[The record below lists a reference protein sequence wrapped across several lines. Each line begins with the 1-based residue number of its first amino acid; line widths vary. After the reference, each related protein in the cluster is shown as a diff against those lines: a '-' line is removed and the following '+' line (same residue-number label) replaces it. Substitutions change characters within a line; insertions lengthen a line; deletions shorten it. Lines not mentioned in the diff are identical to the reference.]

1 MKKVPETLPTDVT
14 ALQEMVVALRAQND
28 DLIVKNQ
35 RLNDMFR
42 LAQQKRFG
50 NSSESYP
57 GQGEL
62 FNEAEELV
70 EQTVEDD
77 EEEAKTSPRKKPKR
91 EKISADIP
99 RERVVHDIADEDK
112 FCDCCHHALHQIGE
126 DTNEK
131 LEFIPAQVKV
141 IVNVRPK
148 YACQACE
155 KNGTSNNIKQA
166 PVPASVIPKGYA
178 TPSLLSQIITS
189 KYQFGLP
196 LYRQEVMFK
205 QYGIELS
212 RKTTAQW
219 MMRSADI
226 LQSLYDKLRRILLE
240 QPVIYADETT
250 LKVVGDNK
258 SKSYMW
264 LYACGA
270 DSPEGKLTDTD
281 IPNIVLYD
289 YHASRAGQVAVDF
302 LDGYGGYMH
311 VDGYAGYHK
320 TQATLV
326 GCWAHARRKFT
337 DAQKA
342 MGKHK
347 SGKVD
352 WALNHI
358 QKLYRIETQI
368 KDKTIDERYR
378 IRQEESLPL
387 LAQFKTWLIKSEQQ
401 VITQNDLSD
410 AIHYCLNQ
418 WEKLVRYTLDG
429 RLSIDNN
436 RAERAIKPFVLGRKA
451 WMFSQTA
458 KGAQSSAVLYSIVE
472 SAKANGLTPYD
483 YITHLLEQF
492 SQPEPDI
499 EQLLPWNVNLD

>member
-1 MKKVPETLPTDVT
+1 M
-14 ALQEMVVALRAQND
+14 
-28 DLIVKNQ
+28 
-35 RLNDMFR
+35 
-42 LAQQKRFG
+42 
-50 NSSESYP
+50 
-57 GQGEL
+57 
-62 FNEAEELV
+62 
-70 EQTVEDD
+70 
-77 EEEAKTSPRKKPKR
+77 
-91 EKISADIP
+91 
-99 RERVVHDIADEDK
+99 
-112 FCDCCHHALHQIGE
+112 
-126 DTNEK
+126 
-131 LEFIPAQVKV
+131 
-141 IVNVRPK
+141 
-148 YACQACE
+148 
-155 KNGTSNNIKQA
+155 
-166 PVPASVIPKGYA
+166 
-178 TPSLLSQIITS
+178 
-189 KYQFGLP
+189 P

-219 MMRSADI
+219 MMRCADI

-270 DSPEGKLTDTD
+270 DSPEGKLSGAD

-289 YHASRAGQVAVDF
+289 YHASRAGQVAVDY
-302 LDGYGGYMH
+302 LDGYNGYMH

-401 VITQNDLSD
+401 VITKNDLSD
-410 AIHYCLNQ
+410 AIQYCLNQ

-429 RLSIDNN
+429 RLSVDNN
-436 RAERAIKPFVLGRKA
+436 RAERAIKPFVMGRKA

-458 KGAQSSAVLYSIVE
+458 KGAQSSAILYSIVE
-472 SAKANGLTPYD
+472 SAKANGLTPYN
-483 YITHLLEQF
+483 YFTHLLEQF

>member
-14 ALQEMVVALRAQND
+14 ALQEMVVALRAKND
-28 DLIVKNQ
+28 DLTAKNQ
-35 RLNDMFR
+35 RLGEMFR

-50 NSSESYP
+50 NSSEAFP

-70 EQTVEDD
+70 EQAVDVD
-77 EEEAKTSPRKKPKR
+77 EEETITYTRKKPKR

-99 RERVVHDIADEDK
+99 RERIIHDISDEDK
-112 FCDCCHHALHQIGE
+112 ICDCCQHALHQIGE
-126 DTNEK
+126 DTSEK

-148 YACQACE
+148 YACKACE
-155 KNGTSNNIKQA
+155 KNGTSNKIKQA
-166 PVPASVIPKGYA
+166 PVPPSIIPKGYA

-196 LYRQEVMFK
+196 LYRQEAMFK

-219 MMRSADI
+219 MMRCADI
-226 LQSLYDKLRRILLE
+226 LQILYDMLRRILLE

-250 LKVVGDNK
+250 LKVVSDNK

-264 LYACGA
+264 LYASGA
-270 DSPEGKLTDTD
+270 DSPEGKLTGSD

-289 YHASRAGQVAVDF
+289 YHSSRAGQVAVDY
-302 LDGYGGYMH
+302 LDGFDGYMH

-326 GCWAHARRKFT
+326 GCSAHARRKFT

-368 KDKTIDERYR
+368 KDKTVDERYR
-378 IRQEESLPL
+378 IRQEKSLPL

-401 VITQNDLSD
+401 VITKNDLSD
-410 AIHYCLNQ
+410 AIQYCLNQ
-418 WEKLVRYTLDG
+418 WEKLERYTLDG

-436 RAERAIKPFVLGRKA
+436 RAERAIKPFVIGRKA
-451 WMFSQTA
+451 WLFSQSA

-472 SAKANGLTPYD
+472 SAKANGLTPYN
-483 YITHLLEQF
+483 YISHLLEQF
-492 SQPEPDI
+492 SQPDPDI
-499 EQLLPWNVNLD
+499 EQLLPWNVDLG

>member
-28 DLIVKNQ
+28 DLTTKYQ
-35 RLNDMFR
+35 RLSDMFR

-77 EEEAKTSPRKKPKR
+77 EEEAKTSPRKKAKR

-112 FCDCCHHALHQIGE
+112 FCDCCQHALHQIGE

-131 LEFIPAQVKV
+131 LDFIPAQVKV

-155 KNGTSNNIKQA
+155 KNGTSNKIKQA

-178 TPSLLSQIITS
+178 TPSLLSQIVTS

-226 LQSLYDKLRRILLE
+226 LQSLYDRLRRLLLE

-264 LYACGA
+264 LYASGA

-302 LDGYGGYMH
+302 LDGYDGYMH

-326 GCWAHARRKFT
+326 GCMAHARRKFT

-410 AIHYCLNQ
+410 AIQYCLNQ

-436 RAERAIKPFVLGRKA
+436 RAERAIKPFVVGRKA

-492 SQPEPDI
+492 SQPGPDI
-499 EQLLPWNVNLD
+499 EQLLPWNVNLG